1 MESRHRSIKVLE
13 AEKKELEERLKICAK
28 SVGDSQKKLENIELQ
43 IDTKIKLY
51 SVKPQSSKQHKFI
64 VGMLKQIKS
73 KDE

>member
-1 MESRHRSIKVLE
+1 M
-13 AEKKELEERLKICAK
+13 
-28 SVGDSQKKLENIELQ
+28 GDSQKKLENIELQ